1 MSSEN
6 GSGFFSGLIVGGAI
20 GLIAGVLFAPKSG
33 RDIREELFNDS
44 DDIIKK
50 AKEEL
55 DKIYEELSELK
66 NKVGGVEKS
75 MKTAPAETAEERA
88 FEESLNSIDEET
100 DSEETKTKES

>member
-50 AKEEL
+50 AKDEL
-55 DKIYEELSELK
+55 DKIYEELTDLK
-66 NKVGGVEKS
+66 NKVGGVEQS
-75 MKTAPAETAEERA
+75 IKTAPAETAEERA
-88 FEESLNSIDEET
+88 FEESLNSMDDVDEKQDEE
-100 DSEETKTKES
+100 K

>member
-20 GLIAGVLFAPKSG
+20 GLIAGVLFAPKPG

-50 AKEEL
+50 AKDEL
-55 DKIYEELSELK
+55 DKIYEELSDLK
-66 NKVGGVEKS
+66 NKVSGVEKTV
-75 MKTAPAETAEERA
+75 KTAPAETAEERA
-88 FEESLNSIDEET
+88 FEESLNSMDEE
-100 DSEETKTKES
+100 DSGHNANESK